1 MRPMAAALG
10 RDGYTVLNLGYP
22 SRSADVLTLAVHIA
36 SRLTAWDA
44 ESQLDFVTHSLG
56 GILLRIAVAQ
66 GLVPLER
73 VRRVVMLGPPNSGS
87 EIINAVQRVPM
98 LDRLYRR
105 LAGPAVAQLGVG
117 PEFIP

>member
-66 GLVPLER
+66 GSSPW
-73 VRRVVMLGPPNSGS
+73 S
-87 EIINAVQRVPM
+87 EC
-98 LDRLYRR
+98 
-105 LAGPAVAQLGVG
+105 GGW
-117 PEFIP
+117 